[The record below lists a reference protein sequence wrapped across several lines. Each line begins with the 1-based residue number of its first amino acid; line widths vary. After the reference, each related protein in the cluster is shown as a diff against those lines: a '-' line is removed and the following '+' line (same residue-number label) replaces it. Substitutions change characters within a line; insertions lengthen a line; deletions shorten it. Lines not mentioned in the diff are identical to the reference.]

1 MIDFQFVSPTKLY
14 FGHKKEYEIGKI
26 LRSYGYHKI
35 LMVYGQ
41 GSIKKTGLY
50 DIVTKSLQENSIDY
64 LELSGIPANP
74 DVTFVRQGVA
84 LIKKEPVDAILAVG
98 GGSVIDVAKSIGDSY
113 YYDGDPLDFNLGK
126 AAPTACLPIG
136 VILTIAAAGSET
148 SPSCVISDYTTG
160 FKKGFNSDLHR
171 CKFAIEDPELL
182 MTLPPYQ
189 MGAGIIDIM
198 MHSME
203 RYFDAPSDNNQL
215 CDAFALALCH
225 NVYVAAMNWVKDP
238 KDYDTLAQIMLA
250 SSLSHNDLT
259 NLGKEK
265 APWQVH
271 PLEMAIS
278 GYNPKIT
285 HGAGCGVVY
294 LGWAKYIY
302 QKEVDRFASFARAV
316 FTLSEPNDEKA
327 AIIGITEMERFY
339 RHLGMPV
346 RLGELGVTSK
356 DLPSIV
362 KLASGNGT
370 RVIGN
375 YPQSLEAKD
384 MEAIYRLCL

>member
-1 MIDFQFVSPTKLY
+1 
-14 FGHKKEYEIGKI
+14 
-26 LRSYGYHKI
+26 
-35 LMVYGQ
+35 
-41 GSIKKTGLY
+41 
-50 DIVTKSLQENSIDY
+50 
-64 LELSGIPANP
+64 
-74 DVTFVRQGVA
+74 
-84 LIKKEPVDAILAVG
+84 
-98 GGSVIDVAKSIGDSY
+98 
-113 YYDGDPLDFNLGK
+113 
-126 AAPTACLPIG
+126 
-136 VILTIAAAGSET
+136 
-148 SPSCVISDYTTG
+148 
-160 FKKGFNSDLHR
+160 
-171 CKFAIEDPELL
+171 
-182 MTLPPYQ
+182 MTLPLYQ

-294 LGWAKYIY
+294 LGWVKYIY